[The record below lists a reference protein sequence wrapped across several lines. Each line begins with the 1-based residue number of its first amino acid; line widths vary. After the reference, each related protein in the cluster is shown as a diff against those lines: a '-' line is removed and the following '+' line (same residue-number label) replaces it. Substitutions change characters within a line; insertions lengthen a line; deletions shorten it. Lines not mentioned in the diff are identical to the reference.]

1 MNNKLIQSVARALI
15 TAMISTLVLLLCVNA
30 AILAAPDPDA
40 LSGMLGIVILIVS
53 ALAGGVAAAR
63 TSYEKPIV
71 TAAVFAG
78 IYLLLHCAA
87 HLIFGDGQ
95 GSFVNMLVSYVGAF
109 AAAVLGCI
117 VTKPKRTKG
126 SKGIRKFKKYSK
138 RMHG

>member
-1 MNNKLIQSVARALI
+1 MNNELIRSVARSFIFALAV
-15 TAMISTLVLLLCVNA
+15 TAVLLLTANA
-30 AILAAPDPDA
+30 VALATPDPDA
-40 LSGMLGIVILIVS
+40 VSGILGIAVLIVS
-53 ALAGGVAAAR
+53 TLAGGITSAR

-78 IYLLLHCAA
+78 VYLLLHCAA

-95 GSFVNMLVSYVGAF
+95 GSFVNMLISYAGAF

-117 VTKPKRTKG
+117 VTKPKQTKG
-126 SKGIRKFKKYSK
+126 SKGIRKFKKYTK